1 MGKQTHE
8 KMILQYMRK
17 HGSITAMD
25 AIRDFGCM
33 RLASRVSD
41 LRWDGYNIETV
52 MESGKNRQ
60 GETVRY
66 ARYYLNE

>member
-25 AIRDFGCM
+25 AVREFGCM
-33 RLASRVSD
+33 RLAARISD
-41 LRWDGYNIETV
+41 LRWDGYNIETELEV
-52 MESGKNRQ
+52 GKNRQ
-60 GETVRY
+60 GDSVRY
-66 ARYYLNE
+66 ARYYLHE

>member
-1 MGKQTHE
+1 MGKQSHE
-8 KMILQYMRK
+8 KMILQYMRE

-25 AIRDFGCM
+25 AVRDFGCM
-33 RLASRVSD
+33 RLAARISD
-41 LRWDGYNIETV
+41 LRWDGHDIETV
-52 MESGKNRQ
+52 YESGKNRN

>member
-25 AIRDFGCM
+25 AAREFGCM
-33 RLASRVSD
+33 RLAARISD
-41 LRWDGYNIETV
+41 LRWDGYNIETELEV
-52 MESGKNRQ
+52 GKNRN
-60 GETVRY
+60 GDSVRY
-66 ARYYLNE
+66 ARYYLHE

>member
-8 KMILQYMRK
+8 KMILDYMRK

-66 ARYYLNE
+66 ARYYLHE

>member
-25 AIRDFGCM
+25 AVREFGCM
-33 RLASRVSD
+33 RLAARISD
-41 LRWDGYNIETV
+41 LRWDGYNIETELEV
-52 MESGKNRQ
+52 GKNRQ

-66 ARYYLNE
+66 ARYYLHE

>member
-1 MGKQTHE
+1 
-8 KMILQYMRK
+8 MILDYMRK

-25 AIRDFGCM
+25 AVQEFGCM
-33 RLASRVSD
+33 RLAARISD
-41 LRWDGYNIETV
+41 LRWDGYNIETELEV
-52 MESGKNRQ
+52 GKNRN

>member
-8 KMILQYMRK
+8 KMILDYMRK

-33 RLASRVSD
+33 RLASLVSD

-66 ARYYLNE
+66 ARYYLHE

>member
-25 AIRDFGCM
+25 AVREFGCM
-33 RLASRVSD
+33 RLAARISD
-41 LRWDGYNIETV
+41 LRWDGYNIETELEV
-52 MESGKNRQ
+52 GKNRQ
-60 GETVRY
+60 GDSVRY